1 MRVIKRKITVFIL
14 FIISILILFPSCE
27 KYNIDN
33 QTTVFKDANIIS
45 MCNDSILMGH
55 SVLIEGS
62 KIVDIGIFKE
72 MEIPKDAH
80 IIDGKDRYLIP
91 GLCDMHVHFND
102 DDDRILYIANGV
114 TLIRNMWGA
123 PYHLKVRKKIKKKRL
138 IGPEL
143 YTTGPLIDGLNP
155 YWPGSFIISDK
166 EKVFEALSQMK
177 NDGYDAIKV
186 YDKLTK
192 EVYYEII
199 RVAKELEMPVVGHV
213 PQSLSVRDV
222 LFSGQTSIE
231 HLVGY
236 ESYYGVDLI
245 IEETVKSGIWNC
257 PTLLVHKNYKNLDSL
272 KRNPPIEIK
281 YVSPGQVEYWKTFNQ
296 RKNKKYVK
304 DMKLLNT
311 LTNNK
316 ANIVA
321 GTDVGNPYLVAGF
334 SLHEE
339 LSIMQ
344 DAGLTPFQV
353 LLSAT
358 RNCAEMLGYESRLG
372 TIEKGKDADLVLLK
386 NNPLENINNT
396 KSIVGVMTKGSW
408 YPKEE
413 LNSMLEMV
421 AAKKNPLK
429 QKSTIHNNVFMKLI
443 VLILIL
449 TFLSTFLTRPVLYV
463 FNRNKLNSLISDNV
477 HITKYRIRFLVISV
491 SIISFICLILV
502 ATLPEAAIQN
512 GLPTTLIGVPELLR
526 YELLLPFVNLII
538 LIPLL
543 ILYTIALLRN
553 YFSTYR
559 KWHTLLII
567 SASIISL
574 VLCNYWGFIKLYL

>member
-1 MRVIKRKITVFIL
+1 MKTNTMGKSVVLL
-14 FIISILILFPSCE
+14 FCISILILFSSCE
-27 KYNIDN
+27 KCNIDN
-33 QTTVFKDANIIS
+33 QTAVFKDVNIIT
-45 MCNDSILMGH
+45 MCNDSILFRH
-55 SVLIEGS
+55 SVLVKNR
-62 KIVDIGIFKE
+62 KIVDIGIFEE

-80 IIDGKDRYLIP
+80 IIDGNDQYLIP
-91 GLCDMHVHFND
+91 GLCDMHVHFNF

-123 PYHLKVRKKIKKKRL
+123 PYHLKVRKKIKKKCL

-166 EKVFEALSQMK
+166 ENVFEALSQMK
-177 NDGYDAIKV
+177 KDGYDAIKV

-192 EVYYEII
+192 EVYDEII

-213 PQSLSVRDV
+213 AQSLSVRDV

-257 PTLLVHKNYKNLDSL
+257 PTLLVHKNYENLDSL
-272 KRNPPIEIK
+272 KMNPPSEIK
-281 YVSPGQVEYWKTFNQ
+281 YVSQSQVEYWKTLNQ
-296 RKNKKYVK
+296 RKNKRFEK
-304 DMKLLNT
+304 DLKLLNT
-311 LTNNK
+311 LTNNN
-316 ANIVA
+316 ANIIA

-358 RNCAEMLGYESRLG
+358 RNCAKMLGYESRLG

-386 NNPLENINNT
+386 NNPIENINNT

-408 YPKEE
+408 YPKED

-429 QKSTIHNNVFMKLI
+429 QNSTIHNNVFMKLL

-449 TFLSTFLTRPVLYV
+449 TFLSTFLTRPILYV
-463 FNRNKLNSLISDNV
+463 FNRNKLKSLISDNV
-477 HITKYRIRFLVISV
+477 HLTKYRIRFLVISV
-491 SIISFICLILV
+491 SIISLICLFLV
-502 ATLPEAAIQN
+502 ATLPEAIIQN

-526 YELLLPFVNLII
+526 YELLLPFINLIF
-538 LIPLL
+538 LITL
-543 ILYTIALLRN
+543 IIIYTIGLLRSEL
-553 YFSTYR
+553 STYR
-559 KWHTLLII
+559 KWHTVSII

-574 VLCNYWGFIKLYL
+574 VLINYWGFMKLY